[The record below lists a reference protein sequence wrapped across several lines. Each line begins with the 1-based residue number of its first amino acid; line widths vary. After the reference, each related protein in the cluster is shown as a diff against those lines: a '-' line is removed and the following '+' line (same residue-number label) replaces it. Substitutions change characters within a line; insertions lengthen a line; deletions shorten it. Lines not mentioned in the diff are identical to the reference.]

1 MLALIATVTLLLLL
15 AMVNV
20 TNLLLVRAEARQRE
34 IGVRIAL
41 GASGARLVRQLL
53 AESLILSLAGAA
65 VGIPLAAVA
74 FRSLLAINPGVV
86 PPAASISL
94 DGAALAAV
102 VAIVGLAALV
112 SGILPAL
119 RARKSDV
126 RTAIAYGKAQ
136 GGVAGRRLRS
146 ALVVVEVALAAAM
159 LVGAGLVGRSFQQ
172 LLSVDP
178 GFDARGVLATTIVLP
193 RGTYAQPQKVMAFY
207 AAALERFRAIPG
219 VSAAAVTTSLPL
231 AGTNVRWAVEV
242 EGRPNAMAELTSPY
256 FVTVAGDVFRALGIR
271 LIRGRAFG
279 PGDTEGSTPVVVVSE
294 AMAREYWPGQDPL
307 GKRIHLSGPNP
318 WLTVVGVV
326 RDVRPDS
333 LSALPHPTYYVPAP
347 QFVRTMGFVSQS
359 MTFVLR
365 TTGPPAALAQPVRAA
380 IRDLDPSL
388 APTAVRPMQRVVLH
402 SLARPRFA
410 ASVLG
415 AFGLSA
421 LVLAIVGVYGVLSY
435 AMTQRRRELAVRM
448 ALGAPANQV
457 RRVVLMSG
465 LRLAATGTAT
475 GLMAAVMGRRV
486 VSSLLYQVSPTDAV
500 TLASAA
506 ATLVLAAAA
515 ASWIP
520 ARNATAIGPAEV
532 LRGD

>member
-1 MLALIATVTLLLLL
+1 MLALIASVTLLLLL
-15 AMVNV
+15 AVVNV

-34 IGVRIAL
+34 MGVRIAL
-41 GASGARLVRQLL
+41 GASGARLMRQLL
-53 AESLILSLAGAA
+53 TESLILSLIGAL
-65 VGIPLAAVA
+65 VGIPLAAVS
-74 FRSLLAINPGVV
+74 FRSLLSINPGVV
-86 PPAASISL
+86 PPAATVSI

-102 VAIVGLAALV
+102 AAIVGLAALV
-112 SGILPAL
+112 SGLMPAL

-126 RTAIAYGKAQ
+126 RTVIANGNAQ
-136 GGVAGRRLRS
+136 GGIVGRRLRS
-146 ALVVVEVALAAAM
+146 ALVMVEVAVAAAM

-178 GFDARGVLATTIVLP
+178 GFDARGVLVGNLALP
-193 RGTYAQPQKVMAFY
+193 HVTYDQPQKMMAFY
-207 AAALERFRAIPG
+207 AAALERFRTIPG
-219 VSAAAVTTSLPL
+219 VSAAAATTSLPL
-231 AGTNVRWAVEV
+231 TGANVRWSVDV
-242 EGRPNAMAELTSPY
+242 DGQPNALGELTSPY

-271 LIRGRAFG
+271 LTRGRAFG
-279 PGDTEGSTPVVVVSE
+279 PEDTEASSPVTVVSE
-294 AMAREYWPGQDPL
+294 AMAREYWPGEDPL

-333 LSALPHPTYYVPAP
+333 LSAVPHPTYYVLAP
-347 QFVRTMGFVSQS
+347 QFVRMMGFIAEA
-359 MTFVLR
+359 MTFTLR
-365 TTGPPAALAQPVRAA
+365 TTGDPAVLAQPVRMA
-380 IRDLDPSL
+380 IRDLDPNL
-388 APTAVRPMQRVVLH
+388 APTNVHPMQRVVLN

-415 AFGLSA
+415 TFGLSA
-421 LVLAIVGVYGVLSY
+421 LVLAVVGVYGVLSF

-448 ALGAPANQV
+448 ALGAPASQV

-465 LRLAATGTAT
+465 LRLAAAGIAA
-475 GLMAAVMGRRV
+475 GLIAAVLGRRV

-500 TLASAA
+500 TLGTVAA
-506 ATLVLAAAA
+506 ILLLAAAA